1 MPPYMRVPYLSPHVP
16 HPRQAVFLG
25 LDLVQEALYGGAAGG
40 GKSDAILMGSLLDVH
55 RPSYS
60 ALILRRTFAD
70 LSLPDAIM
78 ARAKEWLYGKP
89 GVKWNEGMKSFSFY
103 EVIGPDGVKR
113 RLNPPARLTFGFL
126 EGENDK
132 YRYQGS
138 AYQYIGFDE
147 LTQFR
152 ESDYTYLFSRLRRT
166 EAQGKDLPLRMRG
179 ATNPGGVGHEWV
191 KQRFVVKGREA
202 GRIFVPARLDDNPS
216 LDAEAYREA
225 LAQLDDVSRA
235 QLLYGDWDVRPAGDV
250 FRTGCF
256 NSFMEPEELVETEYR
271 WVRRWDLA
279 ATKPAKNRDPDYT
292 VGVRMGRHNE
302 SGQIV
307 ISHVARLRDTPD
319 QVERTVRAMAE
330 LDGSLVPI
338 RMEQEPGASGVHL
351 IDHYGR
357 KVLWGHTFSG
367 DRVSGDKVTRALPFA
382 TAANRGM
389 VTLVRGPWNSAYA
402 AECEAFPTGAH
413 DDQVDASSGAF
424 HDLAVLYQPGSAS
437 VDPPKSRHERM
448 PDAYRSPRHTIGAR

>member
-16 HPRQAVFLG
+16 HPRQAVFLS
-25 LDLVQEALYGGAAGG
+25 LDDTIEALYGGAAGG

-78 ARAKEWLYGKP
+78 ARAKEWLYGKR

-103 EVIGPDGVKR
+103 EVFVDGDWRK
-113 RLNPPARLTFGFL
+113 LNPPSRLTFGFL

-152 ESDYTYLFSRLRRT
+152 ESDFTYLFSRLRRT
-166 EAQGKDLPLRMRG
+166 EEQGKDLPLRMRG

-191 KQRFVVKGREA
+191 KQRFIIKGREA
-202 GRIFVPARLDDNPS
+202 GRIFVAARLDDNPS

-235 QLLYGDWDVRPAGDV
+235 QLLFGDWDVRPAGDV
-250 FRTGCF
+250 FRTGCYA
-256 NSFMEPEELVETEYR
+256 SWMEPEELVESDYR

-279 ATKPAKNRDPDYT
+279 ATKAAKNRDPDYT
-292 VGVRMGRHNE
+292 VGVRMGRHQGT
-302 SGQIV
+302 GQLV
-307 ISHVARLRDTPD
+307 ISHVARMRDTPD
-319 QVERTVRAMAE
+319 QVERMVKSMAQ
-330 LDGSLVPI
+330 LDGPLVPI

-357 KVLWGHTFSG
+357 KVLWGRTFSG
-367 DRVSGDKVTRALPFA
+367 DRVSGDKVARAMPFA

-389 VTLVRGPWNSAYA
+389 VTLVRGPWNSAYV

-424 HDLAVLYQPGSAS
+424 HDLAVLYQPGSATIERAAG
-437 VDPPKSRHERM
+437 SRRERV
-448 PDAYRSPRHTIGAR
+448 PSAYRSKRHRIGA